1 MAVCDFL
8 STHDG
13 STAKKVTQCRTIQ
26 QATLDDMDSSQ
37 TLLAI

>member
-8 STHDG
+8 SLHGG
-13 STAKKVTQCRTIQ
+13 STAKKVTQCRTIP
-26 QATLDDMDSSQ
+26 QATQDNMDSSP